1 MSPVC
6 VLWLTASHHNT
17 IGSLHWFSRYASV
30 FSYHFALFLLLCTA
44 RNGYQLLT
52 SVLLAPGGQGKVLQA
67 FDFLRTVAEEPKRFQ
82 MLVLSLT
89 DEPVNPIYQVITE
102 ILVCV
107 YLDRNQL
114 FTCYHGD
121 VGGGTEVHQHSSAH
135 SPWAQ
140 CQGVPPVWVCG
151 HWLLCPW
158 DWTGII
164 MCNKVW

>member
-107 YLDRNQL
+107 CSCSFKYPL
-114 FTCYHGD
+114 T
-121 VGGGTEVHQHSSAH
+121 SSAA
-135 SPWAQ
+135 SISWPQPVVYLLPWW
-140 CQGVPPVWVCG
+140 CRRR
-151 HWLLCPW
+151 HWGSS
-158 DWTGII
+158 TQ
-164 MCNKVW
+164 

>member
-1 MSPVC
+1 M
-6 VLWLTASHHNT
+6 
-17 IGSLHWFSRYASV
+17 
-30 FSYHFALFLLLCTA
+30 
-44 RNGYQLLT
+44 
-52 SVLLAPGGQGKVLQA
+52 LQA

-121 VGGGTEVHQHSSAH
+121 VGGGT
-135 SPWAQ
+135 
-140 CQGVPPVWVCG
+140 
-151 HWLLCPW
+151 
-158 DWTGII
+158 
-164 MCNKVW
+164 